1 VASGGSAAG
10 RVTGAWSRLP
20 GERRMAALASLGL
33 FVAMFLPWY
42 QITARTRNGL
52 DSASVSAFGDFSF
65 VEAAVLLVALGVL
78 VLLFMRAEGRAFH
91 LPGGDGSVI
100 LAAGAWTTVLLV
112 WRAFDKPH
120 TDQASALGL
129 QWGFVF
135 AFAASGALAYAGHRV
150 RAAHRAEPPLPGE
163 APTAPLAGPPPAPA
177 PTEPVT
183 GPTERHEPSPT
194 PAADTPPTVPE
205 ARPSRLRRRPPDPLS
220 PDGLTH
226 AHGSEEPLPRDDLT
240 YEMTQ
245 EERRGD
251 G

>member
-1 VASGGSAAG
+1 VAARGGAAG
-10 RVTGAWSRLP
+10 RVTGAWRRLP
-20 GERRMAALASLGL
+20 GERRMAALAAVGL

-52 DSASVSAFGDFSF
+52 DSANVSAFGDFSF

-120 TDQASALGL
+120 TDHASALGL

-150 RAAHRAEPPLPGE
+150 RAAHRAEPPLPGD
-163 APTAPLAGPPPAPA
+163 APTAPLAGPPPAP
-177 PTEPVT
+177 
-183 GPTERHEPSPT
+183 PSP
-194 PAADTPPTVPE
+194 
-205 ARPSRLRRRPPDPLS
+205 
-220 PDGLTH
+220 
-226 AHGSEEPLPRDDLT
+226 
-240 YEMTQ
+240 
-245 EERRGD
+245 
-251 G
+251 